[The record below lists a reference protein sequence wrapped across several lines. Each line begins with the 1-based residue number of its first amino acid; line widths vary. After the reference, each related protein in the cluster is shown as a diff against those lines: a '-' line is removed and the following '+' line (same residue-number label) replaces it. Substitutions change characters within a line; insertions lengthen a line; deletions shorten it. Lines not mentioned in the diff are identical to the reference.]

1 MSDTYMT
8 GVLDELKTI
17 AQTTTSVDLKIHKR
31 YTKQD
36 MEDARREIRE
46 KLVTAN
52 RLYFS
57 LVVKEDELAGTNN
70 ALKKGSLSKWIK
82 SGSIE
87 EEFGEAWDD
96 IQELISAV
104 TRAANDNKKTYEKI
118 SIHFSE
124 LSAASLL
131 PKSIERRETENS
143 CYTELFNRYNDLQYS
158 FQTAR
163 DETKNF
169 LGMEKFDENT
179 GIILLCKNVR
189 IMEDL
194 INKICTNNIDKSI
207 IGGEQHFDSIKY
219 GFEWLFC
226 HEDLSGSNTHKQ
238 LDIRDRNRYLDYI
251 KYQIMVASKY
261 VKGSYKDSEKIDLF
275 FEKIKSVFDAK
286 EFEDKTK
293 IIAQFK
299 KSSKALISDFF
310 NVYELLINY
319 RDVLFREEEIRKSLH
334 GNIPAVDEEDFITIN
349 PFITNLSSIAVR
361 VLLDRFVSFVKINDL
376 NFGNSTFNRAWF
388 NYSELSK
395 SNYAGSNFKYARIEN
410 AKMKDCD
417 ISTCNL
423 ILADGGHTDFS
434 YSNFNFSNLS
444 GINLVDA
451 TVNHCEFQNA
461 IFVDANID
469 NYKKAIDETL
479 GKGPDDEDEELI
491 RARLLSKIWIEDH
504 SDGTPLSFS
513 IQTIIEKYLEI
524 SPTSLNLA
532 DDSEKSWAVL
542 QYERVRN
549 DPLDKPAKIMREI
562 AKLFLGKHIS
572 AQLLQYMQ
580 KCFSTQS
587 TMNSAAKNE
596 RIKRHGNI
604 LLVPANLTSV
614 SAKYTQLG
622 GSDLSHV
629 VMPQSSFENADLSGV
644 VMHYTAAAAA
654 SFIFCNIN
662 HAECFESDFHFANFS
677 STVANNALLL
687 NCNLNHTNWNKAII
701 VGSIFADLSYYVE
714 DILSGG
720 SDKEFL
726 IQTDQNLDF
735 GYTDKLI
742 RDLPTYSN
750 HASSNQNSSLSENV
764 LSYWQN
770 ECSINDATFTD
781 ALADSVVF
789 LNIVADRSTFNRAFF
804 KNSFWANCR
813 SYLSDCVGTDFRY
826 SAFLFCCMGQSNFTN
841 ANLTSTIIRYVDFSN
856 CNLFSTLFNLSKID
870 HALFISAN
878 IRRAN
883 FSDSEIQNSA
893 FENCKF
899 DEIILSGAKF
909 SNCIFSHVDFISL
922 IGYHSSEYHN
932 CYFYNCSFEN
942 DDIPDGIQNLRER
955 FD

>member
-1 MSDTYMT
+1 MSDSYMS
-8 GVLDELKTI
+8 GVLDVLKTI
-17 AQTTTSVDLKIHKR
+17 EQTTTSVDLKIHKR
-31 YTKQD
+31 YTEKD
-36 MEDARREIRE
+36 IEAARNEIRK
-46 KLVTAN
+46 KLANAN

-57 LVVKEDELAGTNN
+57 LAVKKDELTGINN
-70 ALKKGSLSKWIK
+70 ALKKGALSKWIE
-82 SGSIE
+82 SDSIE
-87 EEFGEAWDD
+87 EEFGQDWND
-96 IQELISAV
+96 IHTLIIAV
-104 TRAANDNKKTYEKI
+104 TKAADDNKKTYEEINKQ
-118 SIHFSE
+118 FCA
-124 LSAASLL
+124 LDSASQNPNLMQ
-131 PKSIERRETENS
+131 RRQREDC
-143 CYTELFNRYNDLQYS
+143 CYRELFDCYNDLQYN
-158 FQTAR
+158 FRTAR
-163 DETKNF
+163 DETKNL
-169 LGMEKFDENT
+169 LGIDKFDENT

-194 INKICTNNIDKSI
+194 INKICANNIDKSI

-226 HEDLSGSNTHKQ
+226 HEDLSDSNTRKQ
-238 LDIRDRNRYLDYI
+238 LDIRDRNRYLDYV

-261 VKGSYKDSEKIDLF
+261 AKDSYKDSEKIDRLF
-275 FEKIKSVFDAK
+275 EEIQSIFDEK

-319 RDVLFREEEIRKSLH
+319 RDALFREEEIRKSLH
-334 GNIPAVDEEDFITIN
+334 GREEADSFITIN

-434 YSNFNFSNLS
+434 HSNFNFSNLS

-451 TVNHCEFQNA
+451 TVNYCEFQNA

-479 GKGPDDEDEELI
+479 EKDRDDEDI
-491 RARLLSKIWIEDH
+491 KRARRLSKIWIEDH
-504 SDGTPLSFS
+504 SDGPPCGDS
-513 IQTIIEKYLEI
+513 IQIIIKKYLEI
-524 SPTSLNLA
+524 SPIPLELVA
-532 DDSEKSWAVL
+532 ASEKSWAIL

-549 DPLDKPAKIMREI
+549 DPLDKPEKIMWEMT
-562 AKLFLGKHIS
+562 KLFLGKHIS
-572 AQLLQYMQ
+572 AELFQYMRKYFYEQ
-580 KCFSTQS
+580 STQ
-587 TMNSAAKNE
+587 NSAAKNE
-596 RIKRHGNI
+596 RVKNHGNI

-644 VMHYTAAAAA
+644 IMHYTTAVAT
-654 SFIFCNIN
+654 SFIYCNIN
-662 HAECFESDFHFANFS
+662 YAECFESDFYFANFS
-677 STVANNALLL
+677 SAVANNALLL

-701 VGSIFADLSYYVE
+701 VNSLFADLSHYVE
-714 DILSGG
+714 DIISGG

-726 IQTDQNLDF
+726 LQVDQNFDF
-735 GYTDKLI
+735 GSVGKLI
-742 RDLPTYSN
+742 RDFPTYPS
-750 HASSNQNSSLSENV
+750 HASSNQRSSPSENAP
-764 LSYWQN
+764 SCWQY

-781 ALADSVVF
+781 ALADSVIL
-789 LNIVADRSTFNRAFF
+789 LNIVADRSTFNRASF

-813 SYLSDCVGTDFRY
+813 SYLSDCIGTDFRY

-841 ANLTSTIIRYVDFSN
+841 ANMTSTIIRYVDFSN

-870 HALFISAN
+870 HALFTSAN
-878 IRRAN
+878 TRRMN
-883 FSDSEIQNSA
+883 FSGAEIQNSA

-899 DEIILSGAKF
+899 DEIILSGAMF
-909 SNCIFSHVDFISL
+909 SNCIFSHVDFKNL

-932 CYFYNCSFEN
+932 CYFYNCSFDG
-942 DDIPDGIQNLRER
+942 DDIPDGIQNLREL
-955 FD
+955 FEN